1 MSNEYIENPDS
12 EHYALRIMRY
22 VLLIDTSKPQVLVAL
37 IKDRKLVGQ
46 ESWAGDKT
54 LGTKLLSVIDE
65 LLVKNSL
72 KLEDIN
78 RIAVHG
84 GPGHYSALRSGIV
97 AATFLSQS
105 NKAELVQLTGDTL
118 EAMVREALQ
127 NEPVEIIVPKYS

>member
-1 MSNEYIENPDS
+1 MNC
-12 EHYALRIMRY
+12 
-22 VLLIDTSKPQVLVAL
+22 LLIDTSKPQVLVAL
-37 IKDRKLVGQ
+37 IKDGRVADQ

-72 KLEDIN
+72 KLEDID

-97 AATFLSQS
+97 AATFLAQS
-105 NKAELVQLTGDTL
+105 SGAELVQIEGDDF
-118 EAMVREALQ
+118 EIMIQNALAK
-127 NEPVEIIVPKYS
+127 EPVQVVVPEYKG